1 MMKLRYYTSEALEHL
16 RQTIIDRLD
25 WYYAPTGPL
34 SSNGPLGGMR
44 ESQLVAPMLSDQ
56 LILDTKQPSKTDVDN
71 ALLVYSALSEL
82 TPHQASI
89 ERMWVYLC
97 HSDCPRY
104 VATRWLN
111 RRPDKEEDAVREV
124 QNHFF
129 AVGNRALIRDNG
141 LSRLWWLGKI
151 AHDVAHKNPR
161 EFLTILLHRQ
171 DVRSALIERPAVSM
185 NRRVLRGIYLVMR
198 EHWTDRGSDSPLFER
213 EAFRS
218 WMVALN
224 RRGGVVLLDALAEQ
238 PLHRLLREEAD
249 QALTRLRPDPQSD

>member
-1 MMKLRYYTSEALEHL
+1 MTKLRYYTSETLEHL
-16 RQTIIDRLD
+16 RQTIISRLD

-34 SSNGPLGGMR
+34 PSSASLGSMR
-44 ESQLVAPMLSDQ
+44 ESQLAEPMLADK

-71 ALLVYSALSEL
+71 ALLVYDALSGL
-82 TPHQASI
+82 TSHQASI

-104 VATRWLN
+104 VATRWIN
-111 RRPDKEEDAVREV
+111 RRPEKDEDAVREV
-124 QNHFF
+124 RNHFF

-141 LSRLWWLGKI
+141 VSRLWWLGKI
-151 AHDVAHKNPR
+151 AHDVAPDNPH

-171 DVRSALIERPAVSM
+171 DVRSALIERPSVSM

-198 EHWTDRGSDSPLFER
+198 EHWAGSGADSPLFER

-224 RRGGVVLLDALAEQ
+224 RRGGVILLDALAEQ
-238 PLHRLLREEAD
+238 PLHRLLREEAEW
-249 QALTRLRPDPQSD
+249 ALDARSTR